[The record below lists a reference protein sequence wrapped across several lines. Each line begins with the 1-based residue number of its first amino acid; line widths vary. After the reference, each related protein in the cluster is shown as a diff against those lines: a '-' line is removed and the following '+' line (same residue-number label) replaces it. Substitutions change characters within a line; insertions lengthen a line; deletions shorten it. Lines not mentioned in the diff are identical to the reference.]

1 MDRPLFDPTRITGPA
16 RPSKPDPD
24 ALWTVSQLTQRI
36 KRTLTDHLPPTLHVV
51 GEISNI
57 KRHSSGHVYF
67 TLKDAHAELAC
78 VLWRSAAGTLKFK
91 PENGLEVIAT
101 GQIDVFE
108 RAGRYQLYVRKLEP
122 RGLGALELAFRQ
134 LCEKLQAEGLFDPK
148 HKKPL
153 PRYPRRIAV
162 VTSPTGAAVRDI
174 LRTLHRRY
182 PCAEVCVFPVAVQG
196 PAAAVEI
203 ARAIRRIDAHHRQ
216 IGGVDVLIVGRGGG
230 SLEDLWAFNEE
241 PVARAVFACRIP
253 VVSAVGH
260 EVDVTISDLVAD
272 VRAATPTAAAE
283 LVAPDVTDV
292 LHTIRQWHSRLTR
305 DIGHAVSLAGATL
318 HATIQRP
325 PFREPLEAVRRREQI
340 IDDLAA
346 RMTRHL
352 ADRLHEVHR
361 RVARGEVAVQR
372 MHPRSFLA
380 ETSRRLADADHAV
393 RWALSQVMG
402 RRERDLARR
411 AQELI
416 ATRPDGRI
424 ALLADRVERF
434 GRRAADALV
443 HRTELA
449 GARVRSIEERLQATS
464 HRATLARGFTIT
476 RLRKGRRLVRDVSD
490 VRPGDRLVTETV
502 GGEIES
508 TVADTNQ
515 MELFE

>member
-1 MDRPLFDPTRITGPA
+1 MDRPPFDPTRIAGPPPA
-16 RPSKPDPD
+16 LKSGPD
-24 ALWTVSQLTQRI
+24 AWWTVSQLTQRV
-36 KRTLTDHLPPTLHVV
+36 KRALTDHLPPTLHVV

-78 VLWRSAAGTLKFK
+78 VMWRSAAGTLKFK

-101 GQIDVFE
+101 GHIDVFE

-153 PRYPRRIAV
+153 PRFPRRIAV

-196 PAAAVEI
+196 PAAAGEI
-203 ARAIRRIDAHHRQ
+203 AQAIRRIDAHHRR
-216 IGGVDVLIVGRGGG
+216 IGGVDVIIVGRGGG

-292 LHTIRQWHSRLTR
+292 LHTIRQWHVRLTR
-305 DIGHAVSLAGATL
+305 GIGHAVSLADATL
-318 HATIQRP
+318 QALIQRP
-325 PFREPLEAVRRREQI
+325 PFREPLDLVRRREQI
-340 IDDLAA
+340 LDDLAA
-346 RMTRHL
+346 RLTRRL
-352 ADRLHEVHR
+352 ADRLHGAHR

-372 MHPRSFLA
+372 IHPRSFVA
-380 ETSRRLADADHAV
+380 ETSRRLASAHHAL
-393 RWALSQVMG
+393 RWVLSQVLS
-402 RRERDLARR
+402 RCERDLARR
-411 AQELI
+411 VQALI
-416 ATRPDGRI
+416 ATRPDRRLP
-424 ALLADRVERF
+424 LLADRVERF
-434 GRRAADALV
+434 EWRAADALA
-443 HRTELA
+443 HRSQLA
-449 GARVRSIEERLQATS
+449 GARVRSLEERLQATS

-476 RLRKGRRLVRDVSD
+476 RLRKGRRLVRDPSD
-490 VRPGDRLVTETV
+490 AGPGDRLLTETA

-508 TVADTNQ
+508 TVVDRNQ

>member
-1 MDRPLFDPTRITGPA
+1 MDRPLFDPTRITGPPPA
-16 RPSKPDPD
+16 SKPDPD
-24 ALWTVSQLTQRI
+24 GWWTVSQLTQRI
-36 KRTLTDHLPPTLHVV
+36 KRALTDHLPPTLHVV
-51 GEISNI
+51 GEISNL

-78 VLWRSAAGTLKFK
+78 VMWRSAAGALKFK

-101 GQIDVFE
+101 GQVDVFE

-134 LCEKLQAEGLFDPK
+134 LCEKLQAEGLFDAK

-153 PRYPRRIAV
+153 PRFPRRIAV

-196 PAAAVEI
+196 PAAAGEI
-203 ARAIRRIDAHHRQ
+203 ARAIRLIDAHHRQ
-216 IGGVDVLIVGRGGG
+216 IGGVDVIIAGRGGG

-241 PVARAVFACRIP
+241 PVARAMFACRIP

-272 VRAATPTAAAE
+272 MRAATPTAAAE

-292 LHTIRQWHSRLTR
+292 LHTLRQWHVRLTR
-305 DIGHAVSLAGATL
+305 DIVHAVSLAGATL

-325 PFREPLEAVRRREQI
+325 PFHEPLDLVRRREQI

-352 ADRLHEVHR
+352 TERLHGAHR
-361 RVARGEVAVQR
+361 RVARGEVTVQR
-372 MHPRSFLA
+372 IHPRSFLA
-380 ETSRRLADADHAV
+380 ETSRRLAAAHHAL
-393 RWALSQVMG
+393 RWALSQIVG
-402 RRERDLARR
+402 GRERDLARR
-411 AQELI
+411 VQALI
-416 ATRPDGRI
+416 ATRPDRRI
-424 ALLADRVERF
+424 ALLFDRVGQFE
-434 GRRAADALV
+434 RRAADAMA
-443 HRTELA
+443 HRSQLA
-449 GARVRSIEERLQATS
+449 TARVRSLEERLQATS

-476 RLRKGRRLVRDVSD
+476 RLRKGRRLVRGVSD
-490 VRPGDRLVTETV
+490 VCPGDRLLTETV